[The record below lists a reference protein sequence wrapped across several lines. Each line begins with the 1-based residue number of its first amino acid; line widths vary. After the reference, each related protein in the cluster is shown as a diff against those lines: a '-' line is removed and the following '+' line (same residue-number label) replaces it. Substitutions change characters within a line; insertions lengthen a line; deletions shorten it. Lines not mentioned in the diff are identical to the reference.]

1 MSNEELADILI
12 NSFCGIWLSLRATT
26 TPEDLQMYKVQLMK
40 GLVSNN
46 LNTPEAMARGV
57 DCARTTG
64 GQYPPS
70 VPEFIK
76 MCKSSQ
82 KEPSHM
88 LLPRIEKSEATPE
101 QKAIFLAELNEVAKG
116 IK

>member
-1 MSNEELADILI
+1 MNNEELADILI

-26 TPEDLQMYKVQLMK
+26 TAEDLQMYKVQLMK

-57 DCARTTG
+57 DCARTNG

-76 MCKSSQ
+76 MCRSSINRPEH
-82 KEPSHM
+82 K
-88 LLPRIEKSEATPE
+88 LLVCENPGPATDE
-101 QKAIFLAELNEVAKG
+101 ERELAHKILKDLRDSL
-116 IK
+116 

>member
-76 MCKSSQ
+76 MCKSPASRPEHKLLICEN
-82 KEPSHM
+82 KEP
-88 LLPRIEKSEATPE
+88 ATE
-101 QKAIFLAELNEVAKG
+101 EERDQAHKILKDLRDSL
-116 IK
+116 